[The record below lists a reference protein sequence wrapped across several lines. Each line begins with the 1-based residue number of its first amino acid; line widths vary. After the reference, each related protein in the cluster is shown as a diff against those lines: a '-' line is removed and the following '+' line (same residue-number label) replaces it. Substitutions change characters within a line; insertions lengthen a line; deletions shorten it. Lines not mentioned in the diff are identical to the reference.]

1 KKHLGVYK
9 EQQFYH
15 IPEKRLSN
23 VRLGIEYLAFY
34 QSKRSFGN
42 AGGIKYFAKI
52 NDIVKYKRGECK
64 ELPARRGT
72 EEEIYLRFDLDSI
85 KEIEHI
91 KPIQSGTQ
99 LVSYTTFYLLINAEN
114 MHELKLKSNLEIE
127 VYKKL
132 RSIAQEN
139 SWAIR
144 KEFN

>member
-1 KKHLGVYK
+1 
-9 EQQFYH
+9 
-15 IPEKRLSN
+15 
-23 VRLGIEYLAFY
+23 
-34 QSKRSFGN
+34 
-42 AGGIKYFAKI
+42 I

-85 KEIEHI
+85 KEIDHI

-132 RSIAQEN
+132 RSIAQKN

-144 KEFN
+144 KEFNQYLINKNTVEILEGKTIRINGKITKLKDIKEALLI